1 MVGGIGLELLT
12 TIIYKVNRDIIQ
24 RMGKYIVYV
33 DDNFH
38 NGDESERYKLGEFE
52 TREEALNACKV
63 KVNEYFE
70 RIEKNKYSF
79 KELWEGYMLY
89 GEDPFISNDDSSD
102 KFSAWKYA
110 KQRCMEH
117 SA

>member
-1 MVGGIGLELLT
+1 M
-12 TIIYKVNRDIIQ
+12 N
-24 RMGKYIVYV
+24 KYLVYV

-52 TREEALNACKV
+52 TREEALAACKQ
-63 KVNEYFE
+63 KVEEYFE

-89 GEDPFISNDDSSD
+89 GEDPYISNDDSAE
-102 KFSAWKYA
+102 KFSAWEYA

>member
-1 MVGGIGLELLT
+1 MS
-12 TIIYKVNRDIIQ
+12 
-24 RMGKYIVYV
+24 KYLVYI

-52 TREEALNACKV
+52 TREDALTACKQ
-63 KVNEYFE
+63 KVDEYFE
-70 RIEKNKYSF
+70 RIEMGKYNF

-89 GEDPFISNDDSSD
+89 GEDPFIINDDAAD
-102 KFSAWKYA
+102 RFSAWEYA
-110 KQRCMEH
+110 KQRCQEY